1 MSDRWAPLQQ
11 LLEAGVSQ
19 GVFTTAVALVG
30 LKGELRWEGVAGAL
44 SQDPGAA
51 AATPDTVFDLA
62 SLTKPLAT
70 ALALMVLMDRGRLD
84 PAASLGEILPSP
96 WLPPDKQPL
105 TLKSLLTHRAG
116 LAAWRPFYQELLMAP
131 PKARPPLLERLAAAA
146 PLEYPPDTTTLYS
159 DLGFMLLKAVVE
171 RVSGESLDRF
181 CRESIYRPLGLR
193 TLGFIP
199 LPHTELRSKSYS
211 TVGGHLR
218 VPPEGGHAG
227 PPLQKDCRLTA
238 PHYQQA
244 HAVPPTENR
253 KPKTEN
259 RLYAATEP
267 GLIPGRPGGGEVHD
281 ENAWAA
287 GGVAGHAGLFGPG
300 REVFRLVAGLWQAYR
315 GEKTGPLAPE
325 TVQLFLTVPP
335 VADRALGFDTPGPDP
350 ALRAAGRYFSPRS
363 VGHLGFTGTS
373 FWLDL
378 ETGQMVVLL
387 TNRVHL
393 GRDDKTKI
401 QAFRPRFHEA
411 ASLALG
417 LV

>member
-1 MSDRWAPLQQ
+1 VADHWTPLQQ

-19 GVFTTAVALVG
+19 GVFTAAVALAG
-30 LKGELRWEGVAGAL
+30 LKGKLLWEGAAGRVSRDL
-44 SQDPGAA
+44 GAA
-51 AATPDTVFDLA
+51 AVTRDTVFDLA

-70 ALALMVLMDRGRLD
+70 TLALMVLAGQGRLD
-84 PAASLGEILPSP
+84 VATPLGAVLPVP
-96 WLPPDKQPL
+96 WLPPDKRPL
-105 TLKSLLTHRAG
+105 TIGNLLTHRAG
-116 LAAWRPFYQELLMAP
+116 MPAWRPFYQDLLAARSEAP
-131 PKARPPLLERLAAAA
+131 PAQLERMAAAA
-146 PLEYPPDTTTLYS
+146 PLEYPPDTATLYS

-171 RVSGESLDRF
+171 GLSGESLDRF
-181 CRESIYRPLGLR
+181 CQETIYRSLGLK

-199 LPHTELRSKSYS
+199 LPHTE
-211 TVGGHLR
+211 
-218 VPPEGGHAG
+218 PPEGGHAG
-227 PPLQKDCRLTA
+227 TPLQKNCRLTA
-238 PHYQQA
+238 LRYQPA
-244 HAVPPTENR
+244 HTVPTAKNP
-253 KPKTEN
+253 KPKTGN

-267 GLIPGRPGGGEVHD
+267 GLIAGRPPGGEVHD

-300 REVFRLVAGLWQAYR
+300 REVFRLVACLWRAYG
-315 GEKTGPLAPE
+315 GEPTGPLTPAA
-325 TVQLFLTVPP
+325 VQIFFTVPP
-335 VADRALGFDTPGPDP
+335 GADRAHGFDIPGPDP
-350 ALRAAGRYFSPRS
+350 AARAAGRYFSPRS

-411 ASLALG
+411 ASRALG
-417 LV
+417 F

>member
-1 MSDRWAPLQQ
+1 MPDRWAPLQK

-19 GVFTTAVALVG
+19 GVFTAAVALVG
-30 LKGELRWEGVAGAL
+30 LKGELRWEGAAGAV
-44 SQDPGAA
+44 SREPGAA
-51 AATPDTVFDLA
+51 AVTLDTVFDLA

-70 ALALMVLMDRGRLD
+70 TLALMVLADRGRLEI
-84 PAASLGEILPSP
+84 AASLGEVLPAP
-96 WLPPDKQPL
+96 WLPPDKRPL
-105 TLKSLLTHRAG
+105 TLASLLTHRAG
-116 LAAWRPFYQELLMAP
+116 LPAWRPFYQEVLAAP
-131 PKARPPLLERLAAAA
+131 APDRPTLLERLAAAT
-146 PLEYPPDTTTLYS
+146 PLERAPDTMTVYS
-159 DLGFMLLKAVVE
+159 DLGFMLLKAVAE
-171 RVSGESLDRF
+171 NLSGEPLDQF
-181 CRESIYRPLGLR
+181 CRAAIYRPLGLK

-211 TVGGHLR
+211 TVGEHLR

-227 PPLQKDCRLTA
+227 PPLQKNCRLTA

-244 HAVPPTENR
+244 HAVPI
-253 KPKTEN
+253 TEN

-267 GLIPGRPGGGEVHD
+267 GLIPGRPAGGEVHD

-287 GGVAGHAGLFGPG
+287 RGVAGHAGLFGPG
-300 REVFRLVAGLWQAYR
+300 REVFQLVASIYRAYG
-315 GEKTGPLAPE
+315 GEQVGALIPAA
-325 TVQLFLTVPP
+325 VQHFLTVPP
-335 VADRALGFDTPGPDP
+335 GADRALGFDIPDPDP
-350 ALRAAGRYFSPRS
+350 ALRAAGRYFSLHS

-378 ETGQMVVLL
+378 DSGQMVVLL

-411 ASLALG
+411 ASRALG
-417 LV
+417 FNQPY

>member
-1 MSDRWAPLQQ
+1 MPDRWAPLQQ

-19 GVFTTAVALVG
+19 GVFTAAVALAGVEG
-30 LKGELRWEGVAGAL
+30 DLRWQGAAGAL
-44 SQDPGAA
+44 SRDPGAA

-70 ALALMVLMDRGRLD
+70 TLALMVLAGRGQLD
-84 PAASLGEILPSP
+84 LASSLGEVLPAP
-96 WLPPDKQPL
+96 WLPPDKRPL
-105 TLKSLLTHRAG
+105 TLGSLLTHRAG
-116 LAAWRPFYQELLMAP
+116 LPAWRPFYQELLTAP
-131 PKARPPLLERLAAAA
+131 FEARPTLLERLAAAT
-146 PLEYPPDTTTLYS
+146 PLEYPPDTATLYS

-171 RVSGESLDRF
+171 GVSGETLVRF
-181 CRESIYRPLGLR
+181 CREAIYLPLGLN

-199 LPHTELRSKSYS
+199 LAKTAQ
-211 TVGGHLR
+211 V
-218 VPPEGGHAG
+218 V
-227 PPLQKDCRLTA
+227 LT
-238 PHYQQA
+238 
-244 HAVPPTENR
+244 TENR

-267 GLIPGRPGGGEVHD
+267 GLIAGRPPAGEVHD

-300 REVFRLVAGLWQAYR
+300 HEVFRLVAALYRAYS
-315 GEKTGPLAPE
+315 GEKTGPLAPAAA
-325 TVQLFLTVPP
+325 QHFLTVPP
-335 VADRALGFDTPGPDP
+335 GAERACGFDIPGPDP
-350 ALRAAGRYFSPRS
+350 ATRAAGRYFSPRS

-378 ETGQMVVLL
+378 ETGRMIVLL

-393 GRDDKTKI
+393 GRDDKTGI

-411 ASLALG
+411 ASRALG
-417 LV
+417 FTQPY